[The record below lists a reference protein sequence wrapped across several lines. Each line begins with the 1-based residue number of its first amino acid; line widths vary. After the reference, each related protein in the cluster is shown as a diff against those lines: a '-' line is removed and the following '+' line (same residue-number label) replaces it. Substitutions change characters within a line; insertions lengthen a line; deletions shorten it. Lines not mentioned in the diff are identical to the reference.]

1 MKKIVLFYGS
11 DRAFAEIIPKGH
23 RNLLSIA
30 MQMDDESKKIVME
43 VKGFPQQESEPE
55 KPKKK
60 KPRVA
65 NLVIYANEY
74 NSVNEHVITNFIDF
88 IAQINVTNMYIQ
100 NPPALLL
107 DQVERVYG
115 DSCEIK
121 PKNQKYNAISEDI
134 IKSIYAGFDDRI
146 IGQESVKMKLLKAL
160 YPLMDNRQNKPVV
173 ILFYGDSGLG
183 KTETVQYLT
192 ELLGGVL
199 LRKQFSMY
207 QNNEFSNYL
216 FGGKHNQ
223 KSFAKDLL
231 ARDSNVILLDEFDK
245 ANPVFHSAFYQLFD
259 EGIFEDQNYK
269 VDVRHA
275 VIFCTSNYQTE
286 DEIKE
291 KLGLPIYNRFDAIIK
306 FNPLPNYAKT
316 KIAELALKNTDNGDV
331 LPNEIR
337 ERVVS
342 ASMELSN
349 AREIQR
355 LVKDTI
361 SLHEIKKICNGL
373 KLENGTN

>member
-1 MKKIVLFYGS
+1 MKQIVMFYGS
-11 DRAFAEIIPKGH
+11 DRAFTDIIPKSH
-23 RNLLSIA
+23 RNLLSVA
-30 MQMDDESKKIVME
+30 MQVDDESKKLVME
-43 VKGFPQQESEPE
+43 VRGFPKQKSDSE

-60 KPRVA
+60 KPMVR
-65 NLVIYANEY
+65 NLVIFANEY

-88 IAQINVTNMYIQ
+88 MAQLSISNMYIQ
-100 NPPALLL
+100 NPPALLR

-115 DSCEIK
+115 DKGIIK
-121 PKNQKYNAISEDI
+121 TEHQKYNVISEDI
-134 IKSIYAGFDDRI
+134 IRQIYTGFDRRI
-146 IGQESVKMKLLKAL
+146 IGQKAVKKKLLKAL
-160 YPLMDNRQNKPVV
+160 YPIVDNKQNKPVV

-183 KTETVQYLT
+183 KTETVQYVT
-192 ELLGGVL
+192 ELLGGAL

-245 ANPVFHSAFYQLFD
+245 ANSVFHSAFYQLFD

-275 VIFCTSNYQTE
+275 AIFCTSNYHTT

-291 KLGLPIYNRFDAIIK
+291 KLGLPIYNRFDAIIE
-306 FNPLPNYAKT
+306 FDQLAGDAKM
-316 KIAELALKNTDNGDV
+316 KIAEMTLRTMDKSTL
-331 LPNEIR
+331 LPIDIR
-337 ERVVS
+337 KKIIS
-342 ASMELSN
+342 ASLTMSN

-361 SLHEIKKICNGL
+361 SLCEINRICNGI
-373 KLENGTN
+373 KAENGTE

>member
-1 MKKIVLFYGS
+1 MKQIVMFYGS
-11 DRAFAEIIPKGH
+11 DRAFTDIIPKSH
-23 RNLLSIA
+23 RNLLSVA
-30 MQMDDESKKIVME
+30 MQIDDESKKLVME
-43 VKGFPQQESEPE
+43 VRGFPKQKSDSE
-55 KPKKK
+55 KLKKK
-60 KPRVA
+60 KPMVR
-65 NLVIYANEY
+65 NLVIFANEY

-88 IAQINVTNMYIQ
+88 MAQLSISNMYIQ
-100 NPPALLL
+100 NPPALLR

-115 DSCEIK
+115 DKGIIK
-121 PKNQKYNAISEDI
+121 TEHQKYNVISEDI
-134 IKSIYAGFDDRI
+134 IRQIYTGFDRRI
-146 IGQESVKMKLLKAL
+146 IGQKAVKKKLLKAL
-160 YPLMDNRQNKPVV
+160 YPIVDNKQNKPVV

-183 KTETVQYLT
+183 KTETVQYVT
-192 ELLGGVL
+192 ELLGGAL

-223 KSFAKDLL
+223 MSFAKDLL

-245 ANPVFHSAFYQLFD
+245 ANSVFHSAFYQLFD

-275 VIFCTSNYQTE
+275 AIFCTSNYHTT

-291 KLGLPIYNRFDAIIK
+291 KLGLPIYNRFDAIIE
-306 FNPLPNYAKT
+306 FDQLAGDAKM
-316 KIAELALKNTDNGDV
+316 KIAEMTLRTMDKSTL
-331 LPNEIR
+331 LPIDIR
-337 ERVVS
+337 KKIIS
-342 ASMELSN
+342 ASLTMSN

-361 SLHEIKKICNGL
+361 SLCEINRICNGI
-373 KLENGTN
+373 KAENGTE